1 MLIAPG
7 GAGRKARHAVGNQ
20 MSIARGTESSNP
32 LPSSGESGANL
43 SLRRSSLEITFPLC
57 TRRDREFESCF
68 LQRRVRSEPC
78 AAGTDALGVIAASLA
93 VPDNSRDPEPAIQRT
108 AETVMTPSPT

>member
-32 LPSSGESGANL
+32 LPSSGESANP
-43 SLRRSSLEITFPLC
+43 R
-57 TRRDREFESCF
+57 
-68 LQRRVRSEPC
+68 
-78 AAGTDALGVIAASLA
+78 SLA
-93 VPDNSRDPEPAIQRT
+93 RDPGYSRAQRLFLI
-108 AETVMTPSPT
+108 